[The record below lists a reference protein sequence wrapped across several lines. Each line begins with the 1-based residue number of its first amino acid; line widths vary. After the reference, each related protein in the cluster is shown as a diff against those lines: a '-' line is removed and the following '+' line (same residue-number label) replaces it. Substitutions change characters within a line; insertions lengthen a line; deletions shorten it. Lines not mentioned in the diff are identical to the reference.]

1 MKDISEIRQLPVPER
16 LELVAEIW
24 DSIIEEAASLPIS
37 ADTFAELDRRLEEH
51 RRNPETSRPWDEV
64 QKEVFGDQPDL

>member
-24 DSIIEEAASLPIS
+24 DSIFEEAGSLSIS

-64 QKEVFGDQPDL
+64 RREVFGDD

>member
-1 MKDISEIRQLPVPER
+1 MKDISEIRQLPLPDR

-24 DSIIEEAASLPIS
+24 DSICEETASLPIS

-64 QKEVFGDQPDL
+64 QNQVFGEE

>member
-24 DSIIEEAASLPIS
+24 DSIFEESAGLPIS
-37 ADTFAELDRRLEEH
+37 DDTFAELDRRLEEH
-51 RRNPETSRPWDEV
+51 RRNPETSRPWAEV
-64 QKEVFGDQPDL
+64 RREVFGDE